1 MGRLKNLKKHGNIE
15 QEFTS
20 GIKSR
25 VSGTLGFMRQ
35 TINMII
41 YLSII
46 NAIESHLQEVK
57 LKQDWENA
65 TLERQSLKTLTWV
78 TTGITNF

>member
-1 MGRLKNLKKHGNIE
+1 M
-15 QEFTS
+15 
-20 GIKSR
+20 
-25 VSGTLGFMRQ
+25 
-35 TINMII
+35 
-41 YLSII
+41 SII